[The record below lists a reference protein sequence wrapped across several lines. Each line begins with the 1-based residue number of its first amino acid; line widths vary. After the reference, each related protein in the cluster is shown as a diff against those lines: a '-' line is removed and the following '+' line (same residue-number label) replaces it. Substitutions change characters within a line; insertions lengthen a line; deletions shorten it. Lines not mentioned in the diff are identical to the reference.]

1 MPEEPQMT
9 VLSPRK
15 RQIMFWLLCL
25 VFVLALPT
33 LIFYTSG
40 NRINF
45 ATEHTQIVSVGGIY
59 LSSDIDQP
67 EVYVD
72 NEPVDNR
79 RLFRQAIYIEDVPAG
94 VHAIHTQAE
103 GVTTWVKE
111 IPVMAHFVTEV
122 TSFNV
127 PVVPEIR
134 LITPYV
140 TATGTAVVNASSSF
154 ATVATTNDVYATT
167 TTATTTF
174 AVNPEFTF
182 VETLFA
188 SSSEDRAL
196 MVEMASFDFTIATT
210 ATSSDFTKEV
220 PTTTVMFRD
229 VVLRDINGEV
239 QAQWQGGVDDQPYYY
254 CVEYTSAS
262 STRAM
267 YGDHVY
273 DQVYAQFS
281 STTDLTASST
291 DATRLCRSSV
301 RIDRLDQEVLWFD
314 FVPNSRDLVL
324 MHLNDGLYM
333 VEIDDRAWQNTQLL
347 YDGDDLHV
355 LRNGNQILVRDG
367 NTYLEVFTELQS

>member
-1 MPEEPQMT
+1 
-9 VLSPRK
+9 
-15 RQIMFWLLCL
+15 
-25 VFVLALPT
+25 
-33 LIFYTSG
+33 
-40 NRINF
+40 
-45 ATEHTQIVSVGGIY
+45 
-59 LSSDIDQP
+59 
-67 EVYVD
+67 
-72 NEPVDNR
+72 
-79 RLFRQAIYIEDVPAG
+79 VPAG

-324 MHLNDGLYM
+324 MHLPDGLYV

-347 YDGDDLHV
+347 YGGDDLHI

-367 NTYLEVFTELQS
+367 STYFEVFTELQS